1 MTPSKLD
8 RERLVIEVH
17 RREADDLAALL
28 HALEVD
34 CGEPTPD
41 PDTGE
46 MLITLAPYM
55 DAAELDRA
63 DALVTEFNKM
73 RSTRAAF

>member
-46 MLITLAPYM
+46 MLIPLAAYM
-55 DAAELDRA
+55 DVAELDRT
-63 DALVTEFNKM
+63 DSLVTEFNKM